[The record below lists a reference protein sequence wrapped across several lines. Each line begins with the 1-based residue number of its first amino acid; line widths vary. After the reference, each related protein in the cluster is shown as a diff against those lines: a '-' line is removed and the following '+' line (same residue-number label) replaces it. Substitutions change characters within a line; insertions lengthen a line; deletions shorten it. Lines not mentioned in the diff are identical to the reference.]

1 MKLLVNYNKKSTDF
15 LEFRNNLIVS
25 FLLETGVRNHELYNI
40 KDSDIFDQYAL
51 LKVTKNSKPR
61 VVPLSKELKKK
72 MRKYE
77 RIRKSYFEKLKK
89 LDKINDYYFLSRT
102 GKKLHRTNIGQIVH
116 KVCDELGIDS
126 KKAYPHNFR
135 HTNAVT
141 MLKNTGDIYTVSKLL
156 GHQQVS
162 ITEIYLQGMKDDD
175 ILSIVDGKTILQ
187 NL

>member
-25 FLLETGVRNHELYNI
+25 FLLETCVRNRELYNI

-77 RIRKSYFEKLKK
+77 RIIRSSLR
-89 LDKINDYYFLSRT
+89 N
-102 GKKLHRTNIGQIVH
+102 
-116 KVCDELGIDS
+116 
-126 KKAYPHNFR
+126 
-135 HTNAVT
+135 
-141 MLKNTGDIYTVSKLL
+141 
-156 GHQQVS
+156 
-162 ITEIYLQGMKDDD
+162 
-175 ILSIVDGKTILQ
+175 
-187 NL
+187 